1 MRWRVPLPDLEAT
14 ERLAAELE
22 PLAGQGDVIALRG
35 DLGAGKT
42 AFARAFIRSR
52 FGAIDVPS
60 PTFNLVLTYG
70 DGDSAIWHFDLYRL
84 EDADEVHE
92 LGFEEALAGALS
104 LIEWPDRLG
113 SLLPADRLSLAFEL
127 ATDETRVVVIHATG
141 RWAARLAA
149 IARDNHWME
158 LKEQA

>member
-1 MRWRVPLPDLEAT
+1 MRWRLPLPDLAAT

-22 PLAGQGDVIALRG
+22 PFAGRGDVIALRG

-42 AFARAFIRSR
+42 AFARAFIQSR

-70 DGDSAIWHFDLYRL
+70 DGDTAIWHFDLYRL
-84 EDADEVHE
+84 EDADEVYE

-104 LIEWPDRLG
+104 LIEWPERLG

-127 ATDETRVVVIHATG
+127 AADETRAVTIDAPGVWAT
-141 RWAARLAA
+141 RLAA
-149 IARDNHWME
+149 IASDNHWTE